1 MEVHKENHRSA
12 DMTMPTNTF
21 RRKMPLTRQSGF
33 TLVELLV
40 ASVVAALLSTLTFNV
55 LINNSKSD
63 ARNEFRR
70 RMHENWNQ
78 ATTLIQSEIAL
89 SDLIETEGL
98 SPSQVTASGCDLL
111 QDIED
116 AQLKLRMHLVGA
128 LPEIIYGVRR
138 IGSLYKN
145 EEGKLKHQ
153 NQWRGGPEAGVL
165 IRCGPR
171 MNIAENGKIE
181 YTHGDYQQTIVLDNV
196 DLSTNDGLNIS
207 TQGESQKLVEFSLS
221 MNENLNNA
229 NSATMR
235 SKTLSS
241 AGMSRINEI
250 PPIPSDV
257 SVCESICQVEDQ
269 ECGAGIKTLLSP
281 PEDPRYFGAPESPF
295 GTYTICT
302 NRPYDQSDG
311 MFGAVPGNYVMDG
324 NPTPNRTGLIGTDLT
339 GGSEGRNILLG
350 TPADDTL
357 EGGSKHDALIG
368 RGGNDKLIG
377 NSGND
382 SILPW
387 SSLTQEMGSLI
398 VVNGGEGF
406 DRVYLKGKQS
416 SYKLSQPCNRDEC
429 NLISA
434 NNSNSAANQ
443 LPTCT
448 TMSESTALAQEL
460 NNNVNQFKLCLYSI
474 EQLVFNDGNIPIN

>member
-1 MEVHKENHRSA
+1 MEAHKMIQAGASMTTATNENK
-12 DMTMPTNTF
+12 
-21 RRKMPLTRQSGF
+21 RKQPLNSDSGF

-40 ASVVAALLSTLTFNV
+40 ASVVAALLSALTFNV

-63 ARNEFRR
+63 VRNEFRR

-98 SPSQVTASGCDLL
+98 SPNQVTASGCDLL
-111 QDIED
+111 QDDDD
-116 AQLKLRMHLVGA
+116 AQLKLRMHLVGT
-128 LPEIIYGVRR
+128 LPEIIYGTRK
-138 IGSLYKN
+138 IGSLYKS
-145 EEGKLKHQ
+145 EENKLKHQ
-153 NQWRGGPEAGVL
+153 NQWRGGPDAGVL

-171 MNIAENGKIE
+171 MNIVENGKIE

-196 DLSTNDGLNIS
+196 DLSTNDGLNIE

-241 AGMSRINEI
+241 AGISRINEI

-257 SVCESICQVEDQ
+257 SVCESICQEEDK
-269 ECGAGIKTLLSP
+269 ECGADVRTLLVR
-281 PEDPRYFGAPESPF
+281 PEDPPYFGAPESPF

-302 NRPYDQSDG
+302 NRPYDASDG

-324 NPTPNRTGLIGTDLT
+324 NPTPNRSGLKGTNLT
-339 GGSEGRNILLG
+339 GGNEGRNILLG
-350 TPADDTL
+350 TPADDIL
-357 EGGSKHDALIG
+357 EGGSEHDALIG

-377 NSGND
+377 NNGND

-387 SSLTQEMGSLI
+387 SSQTQEMRSLI
-398 VVNGGEGF
+398 VVKGGEGF
-406 DRVYLKGKQS
+406 DRIYLKGKQS
-416 SYKLSQPCNRDEC
+416 AYKISEPCTRNEC
-429 NLISA
+429 NLVSA
-434 NNSNSAANQ
+434 NKQSSATNR
-443 LPTCT
+443 LPSCT
-448 TMSESTALAQEL
+448 AMSESSDLAQEL

-474 EQLVFNDGNIPIN
+474 EQLVFSDGNIPIN